1 MQEKVTSSM
10 TMTTSHAIRP
20 GMGMHYTSEILDRK
34 TGELVSIDKG
44 HWITMEELS
53 VALGIGRR
61 QLATVLHQMN
71 FLQVEG
77 TGRNTRNR
85 IRDWVIAKGYGKRN
99 RRKSD
104 EMPFDVLSSEGVR
117 WIAERWEDAKKAV
130 EEKSSGPAKEAG
142 EALRE
147 FQKHRSDP
155 MGGQKEIH
163 WLADHFPHL
172 THDQMAQ
179 ALSLSRQLVTRF
191 MRIRSEQRAKAKAL
205 RERYREP
212 TGNNSRSVAQ

>member
-1 MQEKVTSSM
+1 
-10 TMTTSHAIRP
+10 MTTTTATIAPTIGP
-20 GMGMHYTSEILDRK
+20 GMGMQYTSEIFDRK
-34 TGELVSIDKG
+34 TGEMVSIDQG

-53 VALGIGRR
+53 EVFKIGRR

-71 FLQVEG
+71 FLQIEG
-77 TGRNTRNR
+77 TGRNARNR

-99 RRKSD
+99 KRKSD
-104 EMPFDVLSSEGVR
+104 DMPFDVVSAEGVR
-117 WIAERWEDAKKAV
+117 WIAERWKAAKKAV
-130 EEKSSGPAKEAG
+130 EEKTSAPAKEAR

-147 FQKHRSDP
+147 FQKFRSGP
-155 MGGQKEIH
+155 MCGRQEIH

-191 MRIRSEQRAKAKAL
+191 MRIRSEQIANAKAL
-205 RERYREP
+205 RERHREP
-212 TGNNSRSVAQ
+212 AGDTSRHVA